1 VKRII
6 ALLLLAAAPVAAENV
21 AIVGGR
27 VVTNSGAP
35 VERGTVLIS
44 GGRVTGVTSG
54 PAPVGYR
61 VIDAGGKWVTP
72 GVIPAISQIGLVE
85 VNAVDEANDTEA
97 RKSPASAALDL
108 SRAYNPADTAIAI
121 TRIEGVTAAVSAGLP
136 GRSLFAGQGMIVS
149 LADGAT
155 RPLKPRAFHYV
166 ALGEAGADTAGGS
179 RPAAWNEL
187 LNALEEARR
196 VQTGILPAMRDQH
209 KDLRV
214 TRDDAESLVPVLTG
228 EVPLLVRVDRASD
241 IRQVLTLKQRYP
253 AIRLVLV
260 SAREGWMVAKE
271 LAAANVGVITSGM
284 DNLPAEFEAIAATM
298 SNVGRLVAA
307 GVTVALG
314 TPNLD
319 GSFQPRLLPQYA
331 GNMVAQGRLPGGV
344 GLSWDQAFAS
354 MTKAPADL
362 FGLSDMG
369 RLQPGARADLV
380 IWDGDPL
387 ELSSAPVAVFIEG
400 REQPMTS
407 RQTALARRY
416 FPKAPETGLPRAFTR

>member
-1 VKRII
+1 MR
-6 ALLLLAAAPVAAENV
+6 ALLAILLLTAAPAATENI

-35 VERGTVLIS
+35 VEGGTVLIS
-44 GGRVTGVTSG
+44 GGKVAGIVSG
-54 PAPVGYR
+54 PAPQGYR
-61 VIDAGGKWVTP
+61 TIDASGKWVTP
-72 GVIPAISQIGLVE
+72 GLIPAISQLGLVE
-85 VNAVDEANDTEA
+85 VNAVDEANDTVA

-108 SRAYNPADTAIAI
+108 SRAYNPADTSIAI
-121 TRIEGVTAAVSAGLP
+121 TRIEGATAAVSAGLP
-136 GRSLFAGQGMIVS
+136 GEALFAGQGMIIS
-149 LADGAT
+149 LKEGAT
-155 RPLKPRAFHYV
+155 QPLRPRAFHYV
-166 ALGEAGADTAGGS
+166 SLGEAGADNAGGS

-214 TRDDAESLVPVLTG
+214 TRDDAEALVPVITG

-241 IRQVLTLKQRYP
+241 IRQVLTLKARYP

-260 SAREGWMVAKE
+260 SAREGWMVARE
-271 LAAANVGVITSGM
+271 LAAADVAVITSGM
-284 DNLPAEFEAIAATM
+284 DNLPAEFEAVAATM

-344 GLSWDQAFAS
+344 GLSWDQAFATI
-354 MTKAPADL
+354 TKAPADI
-362 FGLSDMG
+362 FRRADMG
-369 RLQPGARADLV
+369 RIATGARADLV
-380 IWDGDPL
+380 VWDGDPL
-387 ELSSAPVAVFIEG
+387 ELSSAPVAVLIDG
-400 REQPMTS
+400 VEQPMTS
-407 RQTALARRY
+407 RQTELARRY
-416 FPKAPETGLPRAFTR
+416 FPKAPETGLPKAYSR